1 MNRYTVIDYKDNT
14 IYSLARVNIEYEEN
28 EEQTSSITCLNR
40 SNLHA
45 TMLHDIKDI
54 EGIIAYSWNLC
65 NLLNDKNINLTETDI
80 KAIQRLI
87 HKIERQFNRR

>member
-1 MNRYTVIDYKDNT
+1 MNRYTVIDYNTNT
-14 IYSLARVNIEYEEN
+14 IYSLSKVEIDFKEN

-45 TMLHDIKDI
+45 TMLHDINDI

-65 NLLNDKNINLTETDI
+65 NLLNDKNVNLTETDI

-87 HKIERQFNRR
+87 YKIERQFNRK